1 MKVGIAGLGNMGR
14 AIAERLAE
22 EGVALVAWNRSPDK
36 LDGLAAEAA
45 SSPADLVGKSDIV
58 LSVLANDAATD
69 RVYFAPDGLLA
80 GDIRG
85 KLIVEFCTQSPER
98 SQALAKA
105 VTEAGGTYLECP
117 VGGTIAPART
127 GKLLGLAGGSDAD
140 FERARPILEKL
151 TRRLEHMGPV
161 GSGAAMKLSINLP
174 LMIYWGALGEAVGL
188 AQAGGVE
195 PARALD
201 ILADSSGAIGAAKS
215 RVPPILEMI
224 VNGDPGSV
232 NIRLEVALKDMA
244 AMVALAAANGS
255 GNGIIAAAQRRFE
268 AALANGFE
276 GLDASLV
283 AAYPAAPERT

>member
-22 EGVALVAWNRSPDK
+22 EGVALVAWNRTPDK
-36 LDGLAAEAA
+36 LAGLAAEAA
-45 SSPADLVGKSDIV
+45 SSPADLIGKSDIV

-105 VTEAGGTYLECP
+105 VTAAGGTYLECP

-174 LMIYWGALGEAVGL
+174 LMIYWGALGEAIGL
-188 AQAGGVE
+188 AQAGGVD
-195 PARALD
+195 PGRALD

-215 RVPPILEMI
+215 RVPPILDMI
-224 VNGDPGSV
+224 VKGDPGSV
-232 NIRLEVALKDMA
+232 NIKLEVALKDMA
-244 AMVALAAANGS
+244 AMEALAAANGS
-255 GNGIIAAAQRRFE
+255 GNGIIAAAKRRFE
-268 AALANGFE
+268 AARQNGFE
-276 GLDASLV
+276 GFDASLV
-283 AAYPAAPERT
+283 AAYPAKPETT

>member
-22 EGVALVAWNRSPDK
+22 EGVELVAWNRSPDK
-36 LDGLAAEAA
+36 LEGLAAEAA
-45 SSPADLVGKSDIV
+45 SSPADLIGKSDIV

-105 VTEAGGTYLECP
+105 VTDAGGAYLECP
-117 VGGTIAPART
+117 VGGTIAPARS
-127 GKLLGLAGGSDAD
+127 GKLLGLAGGSEAD
-140 FERARPILEKL
+140 FGRARPILEKL

-174 LMIYWGALGEAVGL
+174 LMIYWGALGEAIGL
-188 AQAGGVE
+188 AQAGGVD

-201 ILADSSGAIGAAKS
+201 ILADSSVAIGAAKT
-215 RVPPILEMI
+215 RVPPILDMI
-224 VNGDPGSV
+224 VKGDPGSV
-232 NIRLEVALKDMA
+232 FIKLEVALKDMA
-244 AMVALAAANGS
+244 AMEALAAANGS
-255 GNGIIAAAQRRFE
+255 GNSIIAAARRRFE
-268 AALANGFE
+268 AARQNGFE

-283 AAYPAAPERT
+283 AAYPAKPETT